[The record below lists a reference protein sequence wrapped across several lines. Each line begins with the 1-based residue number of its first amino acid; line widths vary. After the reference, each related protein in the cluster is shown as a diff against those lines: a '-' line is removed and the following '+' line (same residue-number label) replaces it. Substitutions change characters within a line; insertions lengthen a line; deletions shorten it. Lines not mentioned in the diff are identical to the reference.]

1 MEKIKLKSN
10 KGISMVDV
18 IIAIIIMAMFVGIVG
33 NLYVKIATDNSK
45 IKMNAL
51 ATYYVV
57 QIAEYIDKISYDDE
71 FLEIGTRNDETVQNA
86 LKGSLKSVFIGWTED
101 IMEVNVIVKEP
112 TYKNQEIERED
123 ILKQIE
129 IVAEY
134 SVIGE
139 EEKQKYTVFKTKVKE
154 M

>member
-57 QIAEYIDKISYDDE
+57 QIAEYIDKI
-71 FLEIGTRNDETVQNA
+71 
-86 LKGSLKSVFIGWTED
+86 
-101 IMEVNVIVKEP
+101 
-112 TYKNQEIERED
+112 
-123 ILKQIE
+123 
-129 IVAEY
+129 
-134 SVIGE
+134 
-139 EEKQKYTVFKTKVKE
+139 
-154 M
+154 